1 MFETTPFW
9 TVNFFLFITL
19 GFSSFYLFLNKP
31 KKFLLNNS
39 IDRSTDS
46 DYSKL
51 CKKYGFEE
59 IKKIE
64 TLLFNQMPL
73 PKDARIAP
81 DKSLILG
88 EGDNWAG
95 RIELSSSMEPLE
107 ASTFFTTEYIKYG
120 WSLISSTKSK
130 FTILVFASNT
140 RTLTLEISEGGPLA
154 AKSMIVMTVAPKVQN
169 PSIPDSKK

>member
-1 MFETTPFW
+1 MKKIIFIIVLLILSGCATTD
-9 TVNFFLFITL
+9 NL
-19 GFSSFYLFLNKP
+19 GDL
-31 KKFLLNNS
+31 
-39 IDRSTDS
+39 
-46 DYSKL
+46 SKR
-51 CKKYGFEE
+51 FEE

-73 PKDARIAP
+73 PKDARISP

-107 ASTFFTTEYIKYG
+107 ASAFFTTEYPKHN
-120 WSLISSTKSK
+120 WQLISSTKAKLS
-130 FTILVFASNT
+130 ILVFTSNT
-140 RTLTLEISEGGPLA
+140 RTLTLEITEGGPLA

-169 PSIPDSKK
+169 QVSPDSKK

>member
-1 MFETTPFW
+1 MKIALKIILMSILSFLICGCTT
-9 TVNFFLFITL
+9 TDNL
-19 GFSSFYLFLNKP
+19 GQL
-31 KKFLLNNS
+31 
-39 IDRSTDS
+39 
-46 DYSKL
+46 SKR
-51 CKKYGFEE
+51 FEE

-73 PKDARIAP
+73 PKDARISS

-107 ASTFFTTEYIKYG
+107 ASAFFIAEYPKHG
-120 WSLISSTKSK
+120 WQLISSTKAKLS
-130 FTILVFASNT
+130 IIVFSSST
-140 RTLTLEISEGGPLA
+140 RTLTLEIIEGGPLA

-169 PSIPDSKK
+169 QAIPDSKK

>member
-1 MFETTPFW
+1 MNKYQIKLVFLLMFLI
-9 TVNFFLFITL
+9 LFGCATSDNL
-19 GFSSFYLFLNKP
+19 GDLNKR
-31 KKFLLNNS
+31 F
-39 IDRSTDS
+39 D
-46 DYSKL
+46 
-51 CKKYGFEE
+51 E

-73 PKDARIAP
+73 PKDARISP

-107 ASTFFTTEYIKYG
+107 ASAFFTTEYPKHG
-120 WSLISSTKSK
+120 WQLISSTKAKLS
-130 FTILVFASNT
+130 ILVFTGSS
-140 RTLTLEISEGGPLA
+140 RTLTLEITEGGPLA

-169 PSIPDSKK
+169 QATPDPKK

>member
-1 MFETTPFW
+1 MNKYQIKLVFLLMFLI
-9 TVNFFLFITL
+9 LFGCATSDNL
-19 GFSSFYLFLNKP
+19 GDLNKR
-31 KKFLLNNS
+31 F
-39 IDRSTDS
+39 D
-46 DYSKL
+46 
-51 CKKYGFEE
+51 E

-73 PKDARIAP
+73 PKDARISP

-107 ASTFFTTEYIKYG
+107 ASAFFTTEYPKHG
-120 WSLISSTKSK
+120 WQLISSTKAKLS
-130 FTILVFASNT
+130 ILVFTGSS
-140 RTLTLEISEGGPLA
+140 RTLTLEITEGGPLA

-169 PSIPDSKK
+169 QVTPDPKK

>member
-1 MFETTPFW
+1 MKNLIKNGKIFKYILLAVTVFGLAGCATTD
-9 TVNFFLFITL
+9 NL
-19 GFSSFYLFLNKP
+19 GDL
-31 KKFLLNNS
+31 
-39 IDRSTDS
+39 
-46 DYSKL
+46 SKR
-51 CKKYGFEE
+51 FEE

-73 PKDARIAP
+73 PKDARISP

-107 ASTFFTTEYIKYG
+107 ASAFFTTEYPKHN
-120 WSLISSTKSK
+120 WQLISSTKAKLS
-130 FTILVFASNT
+130 ILVFTSST
-140 RTLTLEISEGGPLA
+140 RTLTLEITEGGPLA

-169 PSIPDSKK
+169 QATPEPKK

>member
-1 MFETTPFW
+1 MKKIIFIILLLILSGCATTD
-9 TVNFFLFITL
+9 NL
-19 GFSSFYLFLNKP
+19 GDL
-31 KKFLLNNS
+31 
-39 IDRSTDS
+39 
-46 DYSKL
+46 SKR
-51 CKKYGFEE
+51 FEE

-73 PKDARIAP
+73 PKDARISP

-107 ASTFFTTEYIKYG
+107 ASAFFTAEYPKHN
-120 WSLISSTKSK
+120 WQLISSTKAKLS
-130 FTILVFASNT
+130 ILVFTSNT
-140 RTLTLEISEGGPLA
+140 RTLTLEITEGGPLA

-169 PSIPDSKK
+169 QVTPDSKK

>member
-1 MFETTPFW
+1 MKNLIKDSKIFKYILLAVTVFGLAGCATTD
-9 TVNFFLFITL
+9 NL
-19 GFSSFYLFLNKP
+19 GDL
-31 KKFLLNNS
+31 
-39 IDRSTDS
+39 
-46 DYSKL
+46 SKR
-51 CKKYGFEE
+51 FEE

-73 PKDARIAP
+73 PKDARISP

-107 ASTFFTTEYIKYG
+107 ASAFFTTEYPKHN
-120 WSLISSTKSK
+120 WQLISSTKAKLS
-130 FTILVFASNT
+130 ILVFTSST
-140 RTLTLEISEGGPLA
+140 RTLTLEITEGGPLA

-169 PSIPDSKK
+169 QVTPDPKK